1 MRIGDKLAMMK
12 AIDKRNAESIRKWK
26 DRAA

>member
-1 MRIGDKLAMMK
+1 MKTIDKLALMK
-12 AIDKRNAESIRKWK
+12 AIDKHNAESIRKWK